1 MFRNIWITGL
11 LGVVMVFG
19 MAGCEANGLRTEDIK
34 LTEEVGGEWFASL
47 HTDKARYEPGEPVRF
62 SLSFRQRP
70 VAGELHVRYK
80 HLNEIVAAQKIT
92 QLADDEAAI
101 SWEWEPPE
109 FDYTGYMAE
118 VFYEQNGVIVDQL
131 NIGVDVSSD
140 WARFPRYGYLAEYP
154 EMSYEEQQAIID
166 RLNRFHLN
174 GIQFYDWKNKHHKPV
189 KLEDGKLA
197 ESWPD
202 IANRTVSRDTV
213 LRYIELLHER
223 GIQAMHY
230 NLIFGSYE
238 DAVQDGVRREWGLFM
253 DMEGELQDKHPLPS
267 SWASDIMLYNPAN
280 HEWQDYIISQH
291 RDVFTY
297 LPFDGWHMDQ
307 LGDRGVRWDF
317 DGNRVHLDQTY
328 QSFIERA
335 KEELGVPIVLN
346 AVDQYG
352 QPHIAQAPVDFLYT
366 EVWSMKHYRNLKDII
381 EANWHYSGYRLNS
394 VLAAYMNYALAD
406 GRGEFNTPGVLL
418 TDAVIFAS
426 GGAHIELGESMLGK
440 EYFPNRNL
448 TVPDLLYEQLVHY
461 YDFSVAYQNLLRDGV
476 KPAEAAVASDDI
488 TVSDRAE
495 RGTVWSF
502 AREKEDRLIVHLINF
517 TDAVHMDWQDSH
529 GMQTEPMVRTDLRI
543 RIDVPRKVNRVWM
556 ASPDRLQGSAQTLDF
571 TQSEGS
577 LEVTLPS
584 LKYWDMVVVEYSG

>member
-1 MFRNIWITGL
+1 MIRNIWLTGL
-11 LGVVMVFG
+11 LGVATVFG
-19 MAGCEANGLRTEDIK
+19 MAGCEANGVRTEDIRI
-34 LTEEVGGEWFASL
+34 TQESSREWLRAL
-47 HTDKARYEPGEPVRF
+47 HTDKARYAPGEPVRF
-62 SLSFRQRP
+62 SLSFRQQP
-70 VAGELHVRYK
+70 ADGELHVRYK
-80 HLNEIVAAQKIT
+80 HLNEVIAAQKIT
-92 QLADDEAAI
+92 QLASDGAMI

-109 FDYTGYMAE
+109 ADYTGYMAE
-118 VFYEQNGVIVDQL
+118 VFYERGGVIVDQQ

-140 WARFPRYGYLAEYP
+140 WSRFPRYGYLAEYP
-154 EMSYEEQQAIID
+154 EMSAEEQQAIVD

-174 GIQFYDWKNKHHKPV
+174 GIQFYDWKNKHHRPV
-189 KLEDGKLA
+189 KLVDGKLA

-202 IANRTVSRDTV
+202 IANRQVSRDTV

-223 GIQAMHY
+223 GIKAMHY

-238 DAVQDGVRREWGLFM
+238 DAELDGVRREWGLFM
-253 DMEGELQDKHPLPS
+253 DMEGGVQDKHPLPS
-267 SWASDIMLYNPAN
+267 SWASDIMLNNPAN
-280 HEWQDYIISQH
+280 QEWQEYIIGQH

-317 DGNRVHLDQTY
+317 EGNRVHLDQTY
-328 QSFIERA
+328 RPFIERA
-335 KEELGVPIVLN
+335 KEELGVSIVLN

-381 EANWHYSGYRLNS
+381 ETNWNYSGYRLNS

-448 TVPDLLYEQLVHY
+448 TVPDLLYERLVHY
-461 YDFSVAYQNLLRDGV
+461 YDFLVAYQNLLRDGV
-476 KPAEAAVASDDI
+476 KPAGLDVASDDI
-488 TVSDRAE
+488 AVSDRAE
-495 RGTVWSF
+495 RGAVWAF

-529 GMQTEPMVRTDLRI
+529 GMQTEPAVRTDLRI
-543 RIDVPRKVNRVWM
+543 RLETSREVSRVWM
-556 ASPDRLQGSAQTLDF
+556 ASPDRLQGSAQPLDF
-571 TQSEGS
+571 RQNDGN
-577 LEVTLPS
+577 LEFTLPS